1 MKPFNE
7 FSESDTAI
15 VEFQPVIAEV
25 EDERPAKPA
34 GKPVEKPV
42 APALVPVTPVEQVA
56 NINSERGVFVPWPK
70 KVMGLYI
77 LLADDDHE
85 GFENNAIWQPR
96 LYEWQQKA
104 ANVLFFTFIHPVT
117 MDVPPAFEDLAKTRG
132 TGVDGAIP
140 SDTVILF
147 AIGK

>member
-7 FSESDTAI
+7 FSESDTFV
-15 VEFQPVIAEV
+15 VEVQPVIAEV
-25 EDERPAKPA
+25 EDEDERPTKPA
-34 GKPVEKPV
+34 EKPIETPV

-85 GFENNAIWQPR
+85 G
-96 LYEWQQKA
+96 
-104 ANVLFFTFIHPVT
+104 
-117 MDVPPAFEDLAKTRG
+117 
-132 TGVDGAIP
+132 
-140 SDTVILF
+140 
-147 AIGK
+147 

>member
-7 FSESDTAI
+7 FSESDTI
-15 VEFQPVIAEV
+15 IEFQPVIAEV

-34 GKPVEKPV
+34 EKPIETPV

-85 GFENNAIWQPR
+85 G
-96 LYEWQQKA
+96 
-104 ANVLFFTFIHPVT
+104 
-117 MDVPPAFEDLAKTRG
+117 
-132 TGVDGAIP
+132 
-140 SDTVILF
+140 
-147 AIGK
+147 